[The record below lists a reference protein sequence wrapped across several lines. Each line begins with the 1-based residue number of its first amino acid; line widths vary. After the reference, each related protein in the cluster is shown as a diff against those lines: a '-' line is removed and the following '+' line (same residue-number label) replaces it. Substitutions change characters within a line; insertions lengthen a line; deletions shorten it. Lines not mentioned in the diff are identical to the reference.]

1 MARRS
6 PAPAVDRLYQV
17 PLNEFIADRN
27 ALAKSAGAD
36 GAGIRALPKPTLP
49 AWAVNQLY
57 WREREVYDALIE
69 AAADLRATHNAALRG
84 QRSDLRGAGK
94 AHDDAID
101 RAFKAT
107 LALLADSGHPVT
119 DATRQA
125 IQTTLRALPSE
136 EPPGRLSRQL
146 EPRGFEVLGVAAP
159 TGRVKS
165 APPPP
170 KPKAVKPPTTVD
182 AQDRKAQA
190 ARLAAA
196 RDAVAAASRA
206 TRDAEQVAR
215 REEFE
220 AARAAREAEKA
231 ERRLAAAEEALRQ
244 AQAEV
249 DETREAAGTSGEA
262 RDEAQARADKALD
275 RLAEARDLEER
286 ARKDLDLEKDV

>member
-6 PAPAVDRLYQV
+6 PAPSVDRLYQL
-17 PLNEFIADRN
+17 PLNDFVAERN
-27 ALAKSAGAD
+27 ALAKSAGAE
-36 GAGIRALPKPTLP
+36 GAEIRALQKPTLP

-57 WREREVYDALIE
+57 WREREIYDGLME

-94 AHDDAID
+94 AHDEAID
-101 RAFKAT
+101 RAFKT
-107 LALLADSGHPVT
+107 ILALLADGGHPVT

-125 IQTTLRALPSE
+125 IQTTLRALPSD
-136 EPPGRLSRQL
+136 EPPGHLSRQL

-159 TGRVKS
+159 AGRVKS
-165 APPPP
+165 APPRA
-170 KPKAVKPPTTVD
+170 KPKAVKTPTVGD
-182 AQDRKAQA
+182 APERKAQA

-220 AARAAREAEKA
+220 AARAARDAEKA
-231 ERRLAAAEEALRQ
+231 ERRLAAAEQALRQ

-249 DETREAAGTSGEA
+249 DEAREAAGRSGEA
-262 RDEAQARADKALD
+262 RDEAQARVDQALNQ
-275 RLAEARDLEER
+275 LTEARDLEER
-286 ARKDLDLEKDV
+286 ARKDLELEKEV

>member
-17 PLNEFIADRN
+17 PLNEFIAERN
-27 ALAKSAGAD
+27 ALAKSAGPD
-36 GAGIRALPKPTLP
+36 GAEIRALQKPTLP
-49 AWAVNQLY
+49 AWAINQLY
-57 WREREVYDALIE
+57 WQQRDIYDQLID
-69 AAADLRATHNAALRG
+69 AAADIRATHNAALRG
-84 QRSDLRGAGK
+84 QRADLRGAGK
-94 AHDDAID
+94 AHDDAIE
-101 RAFKAT
+101 RAFKAILT
-107 LALLADSGHPVT
+107 LLADSGHPVT

-159 TGRVKS
+159 AGRVKA
-165 APPPP
+165 APPPA
-170 KPKAVKPPTTVD
+170 KPKAPRPPATGG
-182 AQDRKAQA
+182 AEDRKAQA

-196 RDAVAAASRA
+196 RDAVTAASRA

-231 ERRLAAAEEALRQ
+231 QRRLDAAEEALRQ
-244 AQAEV
+244 AQAE
-249 DETREAAGTSGEA
+249 AGEA
-262 RDEAQARADKALD
+262 RETAEKSGKVRDEAQARADKALD
-275 RLAEARDLEER
+275 QLAEARDVEER
-286 ARKDLDLEKDV
+286 ARKDLERGKES